1 MTAAVTTFD
10 DAYPVVL
17 RVEGRPALVVGG
29 GAVAAGKVRGLLAAG
44 ARVTVVSPEVHPSM
58 PEGVRVVRRRFR
70 RRDLRGQQLVF
81 AATDDR
87 AVNQAVFDE
96 AERRGVW
103 ACSVD
108 DPDRCSFALPA
119 VHRDGP
125 VVIAVTTSGA
135 SPTLAQAVRDRC
147 AAALPGDLAA
157 VAAGLAEARAEART
171 THGTSEG
178 LPWRP
183 IVDELLD
190 RAAQGEAPG
199 VVPVPAPPVPAA
211 SRPGARTTDVDDD
224 RWLRSLA
231 AVTA

>member
-1 MTAAVTTFD
+1 MTTAVSTFEG
-10 DAYPVVL
+10 AYPVVL
-17 RVEGRPALVVGG
+17 RVEGRPVLVVGG
-29 GAVAAGKVRGLLAAG
+29 GAVAAGKVRGLLEAG

-58 PEGVRVVRRRFR
+58 PEGVRIVRRRFR
-70 RRDLRGQQLVF
+70 RWDLRRQQLVF
-81 AATDDR
+81 AATNDR
-87 AVNQAVFDE
+87 AVNQRVFDE
-96 AERRGVW
+96 AERRGLW

-135 SPTLAQAVRDRC
+135 SPTLAQALRDRC
-147 AAALPGDLAA
+147 AAAVPGDLAA
-157 VAAGLAEARAEART
+157 VADGLAEARAEARRV
-171 THGTSEG
+171 HGTSEG

-183 IVDELLD
+183 IVDDLLD
-190 RAAQGEAPG
+190 RAAAGEP
-199 VVPVPAPPVPAA
+199 VPVPVPAPAAPPAA
-211 SRPGARTTDVDDD
+211 APAARDEAEE